1 MRQIKRTFLF
11 RDRMQGAKF
20 KDPIKATD
28 KRVIIT
34 GTTSG
39 IGKET
44 ARELAKRE
52 AHVYMACRNMR
63 KCEEVRD
70 EIMLDSKNRHVYCME
85 CDLSSMESI
94 RNFVKQ

>member
-1 MRQIKRTFLF
+1 
-11 RDRMQGAKF
+11 MQGARF
-20 KDPIKATD
+20 TEDIMATN

-52 AHVYMACRNMR
+52 AHVYMACRDMK
-63 KCEEVRD
+63 KCEEIRD
-70 EIMLDSKNRHVYCME
+70 DIILESKNKHVHCME
-85 CDLSSMESI
+85 CDLSSTHSI
-94 RNFVKQ
+94 QRFVEA

>member
-1 MRQIKRTFLF
+1 MNH
-11 RDRMQGAKF
+11 RDHMQGARF
-20 KDPIKATD
+20 TEDIMATN

-52 AHVYMACRNMR
+52 AHVYMACRDMK
-63 KCEEVRD
+63 KCEEIRD
-70 EIMLDSKNRHVYCME
+70 DIILESKNKHVHCME
-85 CDLSSMESI
+85 CDLSSTHSI
-94 RNFVKQ
+94 QRFVEA

>member
-1 MRQIKRTFLF
+1 
-11 RDRMQGAKF
+11 MQGAKF

-63 KCEEVRD
+63 KCEVVRD

>member
-1 MRQIKRTFLF
+1 
-11 RDRMQGAKF
+11 MQGALF

-44 ARELAKRE
+44 AKELAIRE
-52 AHVYMACRNMR
+52 AHVYMACRNMK

-70 EIMLDSKNRHVYCME
+70 DIILQSKNRNVHCME
-85 CDLSSMESI
+85 CDLSSMDSI

>member
-1 MRQIKRTFLF
+1 
-11 RDRMQGAKF
+11 MQGARF
-20 KDPIKATD
+20 KEEIMATD

-52 AHVYMACRNMR
+52 AHVYMACRDMK
-63 KCEEVRD
+63 KCEEIRD
-70 EIMLDSKNRHVYCME
+70 DIMLESKNKHIHCME
-85 CDLSSMESI
+85 CDLSSMDSI
-94 RNFVKQ
+94 RKFVEQ

>member
-1 MRQIKRTFLF
+1 
-11 RDRMQGAKF
+11 MQGAKF

>member
-1 MRQIKRTFLF
+1 
-11 RDRMQGAKF
+11 MQGAKF

-44 ARELAKRE
+44 AKELANRE
-52 AHVYMACRNMR
+52 AHVYMACRNM
-63 KCEEVRD
+63 KQCEEIRD
-70 EIMLDSKNRHVYCME
+70 EIILKSRNKHVYCME

>member
-1 MRQIKRTFLF
+1 
-11 RDRMQGAKF
+11 MQGEKF

-39 IGKET
+39 IGLET

-52 AHVYMACRNMR
+52 AHVYMACRDMK
-63 KCEEVRD
+63 KCEEIRD
-70 EIMLDSKNRHVYCME
+70 EIILESNNANVHCLQ
-85 CDLSSMESI
+85 CDLSSMETI
-94 RNFVKQ
+94 RNFVKKYVK

>member
-1 MRQIKRTFLF
+1 
-11 RDRMQGAKF
+11 MQGAKF

-44 ARELAKRE
+44 AKELAIRE
-52 AHVYMACRNMR
+52 AHVYMACRNMKR
-63 KCEEVRD
+63 CEEVRD
-70 EIMLDSKNRHVYCME
+70 SIILESKNRNVHCLE
-85 CDLSSMESI
+85 CDLSSMDSI

>member
-1 MRQIKRTFLF
+1 
-11 RDRMQGAKF
+11 MQGVRF
-20 KDPIKATD
+20 EEDILATD

-44 ARELAKRE
+44 ALELARRE
-52 AHVYMACRNMR
+52 AHVYMACRDMK

-70 EIMLDSKNRHVYCME
+70 DIIVETKNTNVHCME
-85 CDLSSMESI
+85 CDLSSMDSI
-94 RNFVKQ
+94 RQFVEQ

>member
-1 MRQIKRTFLF
+1 
-11 RDRMQGAKF
+11 MQGAKF
-20 KDPIKATD
+20 KDPILATD

-44 ARELAKRE
+44 ALELAKRE
-52 AHVYMACRNMR
+52 AHVYMANRNMK
-63 KCEEVRD
+63 KCEEICD
-70 EIMLDSKNRHVYCME
+70 EIILETKNKHVYCLE

-94 RNFVKQ
+94 RNFVKQLVSKQQLLI

>member
-1 MRQIKRTFLF
+1 
-11 RDRMQGAKF
+11 MQGTRYKEEVM
-20 KDPIKATD
+20 ATN

-52 AHVYMACRNMR
+52 AHVYMACRDMK

-70 EIMLDSKNRHVYCME
+70 DIILEAKNSHVYCME
-85 CDLSSMESI
+85 CDLSSFDSI
-94 RNFVKQ
+94 RQFVEQ

>member
-1 MRQIKRTFLF
+1 
-11 RDRMQGAKF
+11 MQGARF
-20 KDPIKATD
+20 KEDVMATD

-52 AHVYMACRNMR
+52 AHVYMACRDMR
-63 KCEEVRD
+63 KCEEIRD
-70 EIMLDSKNRHVYCME
+70 DIILETKNKNIHCME
-85 CDLSSMESI
+85 CDLSSMDSI
-94 RNFVKQ
+94 RKFAEQ

>member
-1 MRQIKRTFLF
+1 
-11 RDRMQGAKF
+11 MQGEKF
-20 KDPIKATD
+20 KDPIMATG

-52 AHVYMACRNMR
+52 AHVYMACRNMK
-63 KCEEVRD
+63 KCAEVRD
-70 EIMLDSKNRHVYCME
+70 AIMLESKNKHIYCME
-85 CDLSSMESI
+85 CDLSSMDSI
-94 RNFVKQ
+94 RNFVKE